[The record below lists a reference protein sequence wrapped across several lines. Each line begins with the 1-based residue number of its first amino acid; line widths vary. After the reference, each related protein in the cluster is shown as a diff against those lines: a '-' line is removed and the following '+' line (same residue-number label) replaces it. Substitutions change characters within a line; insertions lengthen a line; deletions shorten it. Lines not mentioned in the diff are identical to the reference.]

1 MIFTQSCAFLQ
12 ERGQKIVQNMRDLEK
27 QKFAEIQKYLT
38 LGIEDKTLLVHLF
51 TDTVTEEFNI
61 YSKA

>member
-1 MIFTQSCAFLQ
+1 MIFSLCFVFVQ
-12 ERGQKIVQNMRDLEK
+12 ERGQKIVEKMRDLEK
-27 QKFAEIQKYLT
+27 QKLAEMQKYLT

>member
-1 MIFTQSCAFLQ
+1 
-12 ERGQKIVQNMRDLEK
+12 MRDLEK
-27 QKFAEIQKYLT
+27 QKLAEMQKFLT

-61 YSKA
+61 YSKAWEYL